1 MISGSGLTTRRLPA
15 RFLAVLRRHSY
26 LGAGILGL
34 ALGCG
39 HPGGVTPAGAF
50 RPSSREDFQAAAA
63 ATLPAGRQI
72 IRLSW
77 HFEGGEAQYAG
88 SGAARIAPPDS
99 LRADIAAT
107 FGLGRATIILTGDSV
122 VARPAAMV
130 DQVLPDRFALWAILG
145 ILKVP
150 SGDVRIEAAR
160 DGERSL
166 WRTTDAVGR
175 ATVFELNGGALA
187 SVSRLEGDRVTSQL
201 RLVRGADGAVNRA
214 DLTDAVRGLRFQVSI
229 TGRENSGAFLPE
241 VWRIDP

>member
-1 MISGSGLTTRRLPA
+1 LISGSGSTTRRLPA
-15 RFLAVLRRHSY
+15 RFLAGFRRHSY

-39 HPGGVTPAGAF
+39 HPAGVTPAGAF
-50 RPSSREDFQAAAA
+50 RASSREEFLAAAL

-72 IRLSW
+72 VRLSW
-77 HFEGGEAQYAG
+77 HFEGDGAQYAG

-122 VARPAAMV
+122 VARPAQMV

-145 ILKVP
+145 IVKVP
-150 SGDVRIEAAR
+150 PGDVRIEAAR

-166 WRTTDAVGR
+166 WRTTDAAGR
-175 ATVFELNGGALA
+175 ATVFELNGGALTG
-187 SVSRLEGDRVTSQL
+187 VSRLEGDRVTSQL
-201 RLVRGADGAVNRA
+201 RLTRGPDGAVNRA
-214 DLTDAVRGLRFQVSI
+214 DLTDVVRGLRFAVSI

-241 VWRIDP
+241 VWRLDP